1 MSLLIKAS
9 IKVTGGF
16 AVRNPFH
23 SKQFTSYLLKSI
35 QIHSNPHKM
44 KSFTTAILMLSMAMV
59 ALKNGSVQAGCL
71 ESLCDPWSAAA
82 KHAAADSDWLSEANR
97 LAAAAFGNPDEENNA
112 KEKAVGNGERKPT
125 VTEPKSE
132 VKAAK
137 QKRGGGT
144 KRSPKFGPSKSSQK
158 HEATGAAA
166 IGGDN

>member
-59 ALKNGSVQAGCL
+59 ALKNGVQAGCM
-71 ESLCDPWSAAA
+71 ESFCDPWSAAA
-82 KHAAADSDWLSEANR
+82 KHAAADSASFGEANG
-97 LAAAAFGNPDEENNA
+97 LAAAAFGNPDEKKNA
-112 KEKAVGNGERKPT
+112 NKADKDDKVSKPT